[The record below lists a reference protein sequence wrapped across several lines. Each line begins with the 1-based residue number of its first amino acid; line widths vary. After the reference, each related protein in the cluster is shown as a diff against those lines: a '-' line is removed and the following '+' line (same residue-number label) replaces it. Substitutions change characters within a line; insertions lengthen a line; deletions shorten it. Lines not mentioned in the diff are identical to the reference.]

1 MKLKM
6 CSVAIALSAL
16 FAQPFNRAY
25 PIGVSR
31 TNRRIATLMVHT
43 SPLDQAGTGDA
54 GGMNIYVCEAA
65 QNMAAMGVEVDIFTR
80 RTNTEV
86 ADIVEVS
93 PGVRVIQLNVGP
105 ISGVTKEQLPTFI
118 PALAEEFKKALVA
131 THYDVIHSHYW
142 ISGKVAMPVA
152 KELNIPLVHTM
163 HTMARVKNLNLAEG
177 EMPEPMIRVQGETQ
191 VVAAADSL
199 IANTDAEAASL
210 VSLYE
215 ACPDNVSVVSPG
227 VNLKVF
233 TAGAGKAAAR
243 EFVGLPRDA
252 HIITFVGRIQPH
264 KGPEVLIRAVAE
276 MVQHSPHLR
285 AKLVTNI
292 IGGASGA
299 NQSEVER
306 LKELTSWLG
315 IDDVVRFAPPV
326 ARQDL
331 PQWYRAADLI
341 CVPSYSESFGLV
353 ALEAQAC
360 GTPVVATAVGG
371 LRTAVADGI
380 SGVLVDGHDP
390 RAWSSVLARLIQEPQ
405 RRVLLSMG
413 AVEHASHFGWDATSR
428 GTLDIYDRVLSAR
441 SDAQKNIG

>member
-1 MKLKM
+1 MN
-6 CSVAIALSAL
+6 S
-16 FAQPFNRAY
+16 
-25 PIGVSR
+25 
-31 TNRRIATLMVHT
+31 RRIATLMVHT

-54 GGMNIYVCEAA
+54 GGMNIYVIEAA
-65 QNMAAMGVEVDIFTR
+65 QNMAAMGVKVDIFTR
-80 RTNTEV
+80 RTD
-86 ADIVEVS
+86 ADIADVVEVS
-93 PGVRVIQLNVGP
+93 PGVRVSQLNVGP
-105 ISGVTKEQLPTFI
+105 ISGVTKEQLPKLI
-118 PALAEEFKKALVA
+118 PTLSEEFKKALLA
-131 THYDVIHSHYW
+131 ENYDVIHSHYW

-177 EMPEPMIRVQGETQ
+177 EVPEPMIRVQGETQ

-243 EFVGLPRDA
+243 EFVGLPKDA

-264 KGPEVLIRAVAE
+264 KGPEVLIRSIAE
-276 MVQHSPHLR
+276 MVHHSPHLR
-285 AKLVTNI
+285 PKLIVNI

-306 LKELTSWLG
+306 LKELVTWLG

-326 ARQDL
+326 PREDL

-371 LRTAVADGI
+371 LRTAIADGI

-413 AVEHASHFGWDATSR
+413 AIEHASHFGWDATSR
-428 GTLDIYDRVLSAR
+428 GTLDIYDRVLSER
-441 SDAQKNIG
+441 RDAQKNIG